1 MAEARSVVDVIADA
15 VVERLQGE
23 VERHV
28 APVIEAVRAD
38 AEVRIGAVVDQ
49 AQTEAQRVLAD
60 LISTDHLGIPYSS
73 GNDSV
78 PAKADARDR
87 AKRTLLQ
94 GAVATV
100 FVAGMLALAGA
111 VGAPGFDF
119 LDAGSWKTV
128 AGTAL
133 GAMLMAGAAYVQRIV
148 NPPKGS

>member
-49 AQTEAQRVLAD
+49 AQRVLAD

>member
-38 AEVRIGAVVDQ
+38 AEVRIGGVVDQ
-49 AQTEAQRVLAD
+49 AQRVLAD

-100 FVAGMLALAGA
+100 FVAGMLAVAGA

>member
-49 AQTEAQRVLAD
+49 AHTEAQRVLAD

-73 GNDSV
+73 GNDPVS
-78 PAKADARDR
+78 PRADARDR
-87 AKRTLLQ
+87 ARRTLVQ
-94 GAVATV
+94 GAAATLLSVA
-100 FVAGMLALAGA
+100 FVAFGQAIVAD
-111 VGAPGFDF
+111 GFDF
-119 LDAGSWKTV
+119 TDAGDWKIVGGTV
-128 AGTAL
+128 FTAVVMSVL
-133 GAMLMAGAAYVQRIV
+133 AYVQRIV